1 MALFINDKNEIYAK
15 INTQIQGENIMKN
28 VSRFFV
34 GAAALVLLTACGPS
48 KVSYEKFHEQAVS
61 AYEKAKEKTYD
72 VTLKGSYK
80 DEDSGETS
88 KMDNVVLKWNKG
100 AFEATSIAHLDEVA
114 AALIMNGLIAKAAA
128 NDENT
133 TYYAGNGF
141 KAITKNDNGESK
153 LVWNKYGLP
162 TEWVSGG
169 TNMTASYK

>member
-48 KVSYEKFHEQAVS
+48 KVTYEKFHEKAV
-61 AYEKAKEKTYD
+61 AALKEAKEKTYD
-72 VTLKGSYK
+72 VTLKGTYK
-80 DEDSGETS
+80 DESSGETS

-100 AFEATSIAHLDEVA
+100 AFEATSALHVDEVA
-114 AALIMNGLIAKAAA
+114 AAVILNLLTA
-128 NDENT
+128 NLVGEDENI

-141 KAITKNDNGESK
+141 KTVKTTDDGS
-153 LVWNKYGLP
+153 VTTTWNKYALP
-162 TEWVSGG
+162 TAVKGG
-169 TNMTASYK
+169 GSSITASYK

>member
-1 MALFINDKNEIYAK
+1 
-15 INTQIQGENIMKN
+15 MKN
-28 VSRFFV
+28 LSRFFV

-48 KVSYEKFHEQAVS
+48 KVTYEKFHEKAV
-61 AYEKAKEKTYD
+61 AALKEAKEKTYD

-80 DEDSGETS
+80 DESSGETS

-100 AFEATSIAHLDEVA
+100 AFEATNITHLDEVA
-114 AALIMNGLIAKAAA
+114 AALIMNGLTADVAVE
-128 NDENT
+128 DENT

-141 KAITKNDNGESK
+141 KAVTKNDDGESK

-169 TNMTASYK
+169 TNITASYK